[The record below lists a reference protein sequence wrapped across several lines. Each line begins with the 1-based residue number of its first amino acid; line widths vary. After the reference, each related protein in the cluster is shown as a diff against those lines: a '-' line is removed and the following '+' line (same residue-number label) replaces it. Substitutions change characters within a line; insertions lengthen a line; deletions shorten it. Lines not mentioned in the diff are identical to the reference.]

1 MNPDA
6 PVDFVNGQS
15 FLLAGQKNPKSIAN
29 FAPVDSWLY
38 FDPTKGPD
46 ASPTM
51 ARIKIQN
58 GSSIREAW
66 IDLTKPELAKQIT
79 DQI

>member
-46 ASPTM
+46 ASLQWLL
-51 ARIKIQN
+51 ALRGGRY
-58 GSSIREAW
+58 GSGNA
-66 IDLTKPELAKQIT
+66 A
-79 DQI
+79 